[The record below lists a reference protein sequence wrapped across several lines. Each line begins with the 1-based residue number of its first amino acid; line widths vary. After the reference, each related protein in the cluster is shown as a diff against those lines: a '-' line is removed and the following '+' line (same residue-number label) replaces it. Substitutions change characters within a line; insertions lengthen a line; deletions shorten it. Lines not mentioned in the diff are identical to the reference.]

1 MNIVVLKSIYLLK
14 EKATHAYTQGEG
26 DKGERG
32 EEGRKGRREGGRK
45 RGDLPPT
52 SLFSKWLQEP
62 RPGQAQARTQWPTF
76 LSHFLVPAKYSQE
89 AGLEVDQLGL
99 KLALQHGLLVS
110 QVAV

>member
-1 MNIVVLKSIYLLK
+1 MHTHK
-14 EKATHAYTQGEG
+14 ERETREKEG
-26 DKGERG
+26 KKGG
-32 EEGRKGRREGGRK
+32 REGGREGG
-45 RGDLPPT
+45 RGLPPT

-62 RPGQAQARTQWPTF
+62 CPGQAQARTQWPTF